1 VDIAGA
7 SGIPET
13 RGLDEFATEE
23 AALASPALMSMV
35 GAAPSPADRRPRAFS
50 RVEAAHRRRA
60 RSSVAARMRRH
71 AVAWRWRLLQFA
83 GILVGYFWTV
93 VAWLALRC
101 TSLSYGA
108 ARIAHRRRRPREVA
122 TAPSPAV
129 SIAPGS
135 NAVPAAP
142 HTEFEVLESERSV
155 IAAALALAVVGY
167 GALLLMSWGDPLP
180 RVAAASAAPDGIVI
194 DGASAPEPAAM
205 LASRAAANP
214 TRAIHAV
221 IADGSPATVDLG
233 RSQPRVSA
241 ASLKA
246 IWNRADTRSL
256 QGALTSLRHQ
266 TLAFHRC
273 GMKMTGVDQAVARC
287 DASSRAYTID
297 FQRTSGRWMIQRVSS
312 R

>member
-1 VDIAGA
+1 MDTAGA

-13 RGLDEFATEE
+13 RGLDEFATE
-23 AALASPALMSMV
+23 AALASPAPVSKV

-71 AVAWRWRLLQFA
+71 AIAWRWRLLQFA
-83 GILVGYFWTV
+83 GTLVGYFWTV
-93 VAWLALRC
+93 VAWLGLRC
-101 TSLSYGA
+101 DSLSSSA
-108 ARIAHRRRRPREVA
+108 ARIADRRRRPRELA
-122 TAPSPAV
+122 TASSPAV
-129 SIAPGS
+129 PNARGS
-135 NAVPAAP
+135 NAAPAAP
-142 HTEFEVLESERSV
+142 PTEFEVLESEGSF

-167 GALLLMSWGDPLP
+167 GGLLLMSWRDPLP
-180 RVAAASAAPDGIVI
+180 RGAAASVAPRGGVV
-194 DGASAPEPAAM
+194 DGAAAPEPAM
-205 LASRAAANP
+205 LANP
-214 TRAIHAV
+214 TRGIHAV
-221 IADGSPATVDLG
+221 VADDSTATSDLG

-287 DASSRAYTID
+287 DGSSRAYTID
-297 FQRTSGRWMIQRVSS
+297 FQRASGRWMIQRVSS

>member
-1 VDIAGA
+1 MDTAGA
-7 SGIPET
+7 PGIPET
-13 RGLDEFATEE
+13 RGLDEFATE
-23 AALASPALMSMV
+23 AALASPALMPMV
-35 GAAPSPADRRPRAFS
+35 GEAPSPADRRPRAFS

-60 RSSVAARMRRH
+60 RSSVATRMRRR

-83 GILVGYFWTV
+83 GTLVGYCWTV
-93 VAWLALRC
+93 AAWLALRC
-101 TSLSYGA
+101 DSLWSSA
-108 ARIAHRRRRPREVA
+108 ARIAHRRGRPRELA
-122 TAPSPAV
+122 TASSSAV
-129 SIAPGS
+129 PIAPGS
-135 NAVPAAP
+135 NAAPAAP
-142 HTEFEVLESERSV
+142 PTEFEVLESEGSF

-167 GALLLMSWGDPLP
+167 GGLLLISWRDPLP
-180 RVAAASAAPDGIVI
+180 AASVAPRGIVVDGAAAPEAAMLAASAAPI
-194 DGASAPEPAAM
+194 
-205 LASRAAANP
+205 P

-221 IADGSPATVDLG
+221 IADGSPATPDLG

-246 IWNRADTRSL
+246 MWNRADTRSL

-287 DASSRAYTID
+287 DGSSRAYTID
-297 FQRTSGRWMIQRVSS
+297 FQRASGRWMIQRVSS

>member
-1 VDIAGA
+1 
-7 SGIPET
+7 
-13 RGLDEFATEE
+13 
-23 AALASPALMSMV
+23 
-35 GAAPSPADRRPRAFS
+35 
-50 RVEAAHRRRA
+50 
-60 RSSVAARMRRH
+60 MRRH

-83 GILVGYFWTV
+83 GTLVGYFWTV

-101 TSLSYGA
+101 DSLSYSA

-142 HTEFEVLESERSV
+142 HTEFEVLESEGSF

-167 GALLLMSWGDPLP
+167 GALLLMSWRDPLP
-180 RVAAASAAPDGIVI
+180 RVVGGVGRSTWDRDRRGCGS
-194 DGASAPEPAAM
+194 GARRDA
-205 LASRAAANP
+205 R
-214 TRAIHAV
+214 HAV
-221 IADGSPATVDLG
+221 PPQTRPVQSMRSSPMAHRRRADLG

-246 IWNRADTRSL
+246 MWNRGDTRSL

-273 GMKMTGVDQAVARC
+273 GMKMTGVDRRWPDATVRAARLYH
-287 DASSRAYTID
+287 RLPAYLRPLGD
-297 FQRTSGRWMIQRVSS
+297 SARLQPLNVYRRERS
-312 R
+312 